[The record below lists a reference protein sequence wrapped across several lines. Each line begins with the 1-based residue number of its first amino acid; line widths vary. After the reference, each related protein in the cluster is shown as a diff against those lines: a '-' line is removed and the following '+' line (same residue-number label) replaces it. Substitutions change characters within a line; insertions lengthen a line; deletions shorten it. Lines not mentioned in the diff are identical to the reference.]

1 VNNTYSHL
9 TFRASSTWKYD
20 TRRFGPQN
28 ALDSETDDAWNS
40 ASSEESNPLAY
51 FEVNFH
57 RPVLVRELRVQF
69 QGGFVGMDCIVYKK
83 RQQQQPQ
90 KTDESDDKSNN
101 NNDEEWEELDE
112 LFLDPIDSTDIQ
124 TFYSEEVTIDPCTAL
139 RIEFGKSTDFYGRII
154 IYSLEV
160 WGLEMPK

>member
-1 VNNTYSHL
+1 
-9 TFRASSTWKYD
+9 
-20 TRRFGPQN
+20 
-28 ALDSETDDAWNS
+28 
-40 ASSEESNPLAY
+40 
-51 FEVNFH
+51 
-57 RPVLVRELRVQF
+57 
-69 QGGFVGMDCIVYKK
+69 MDCIVQKK